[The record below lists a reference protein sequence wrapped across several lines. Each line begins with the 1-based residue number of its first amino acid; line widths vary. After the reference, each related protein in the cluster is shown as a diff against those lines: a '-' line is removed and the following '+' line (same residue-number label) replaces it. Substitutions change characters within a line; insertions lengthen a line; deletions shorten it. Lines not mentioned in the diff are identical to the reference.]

1 MVMKARR
8 LEFGLCR
15 IGLNFA
21 KQIFQMTLVGGAF
34 KSTS

>member
-21 KQIFQMTLVGGAF
+21 KIFQMTLVGGAF